1 VQFRQKDLG
10 DVIEATIREAAIDP
24 RQLTLE
30 ITESTFMQDLAYSG
44 LILERLKK
52 LGIRLAIDDF
62 GTGYSSLSYLKRLPL
77 DLIKIDISFVRDI
90 ITSTDDAAIVAAIVS
105 LAHSLNLHTI
115 AEGVE
120 TSAQLDLLRRLGCD
134 LIQGFL
140 FSRPRPA
147 ADVEVLLRQFGNR
160 E

>member
-1 VQFRQKDLG
+1 
-10 DVIEATIREAAIDP
+10 
-24 RQLTLE
+24 
-30 ITESTFMQDLAYSG
+30 MQDLAYSG